1 MPRAG
6 QQLPPN
12 VTVRPLRAGDIASL
26 ADLLA
31 AAPDDGSLYQFPHIL
46 SYPGEMRRLHR
57 GWLRPTLY
65 DPTTLIRIA
74 VLSAEEQGDK
84 IIGFSSWQKR
94 EADETSETGATR
106 LVCIDIAAP
115 PSSNDDAG
123 AADAAGSEGDDASS
137 SSSSSSGSGKA
148 LTPNPQHTAAVKRVR
163 KRLPRSPTLTTPCYE
178 LNGLAVHPGYQGLG
192 VGSLLVCWGLERA
205 AADGLPVFTT
215 GDAGGVDFY
224 EKALGFQRLRG
235 SEYWLDAD
243 GQDIGEE
250 EEDKGEGEGEAW
262 KKGNGGLSGAEM
274 VWCPKAT
281 QVDVRGHVYRG

>member
-6 QQLPPN
+6 QLPPN
-12 VTVRPLRAGDIASL
+12 VTVRPLRAGDIPSL

-46 SYPGEMRRLHR
+46 SHPGEMRRLHR
-57 GWLRPTLY
+57 GWLRPTLH

-74 VLSAEEQGDK
+74 VLSAEQGDK
-84 IIGFSSWQKR
+84 VIGFSSWQKR

-106 LVCIDIAAP
+106 LVDIDIAAP
-115 PSSNDDAG
+115 SSNDAG
-123 AADAAGSEGDDASS
+123 ADALGADAGSEGDDA
-137 SSSSSSGSGKA
+137 SGSGKA

-178 LNGLAVHPGYQGLG
+178 LNGLAVHPGHQGLG
-192 VGSLLVCWGLERA
+192 VGSLLVCWGLDRA
-205 AADGLPVFTT
+205 AADGLPVFAT
-215 GDAGGVDFY
+215 GEAGGVDFY

-250 EEDKGEGEGEAW
+250 DKGEGEAW

-274 VWCPKAT
+274 VWCPEGCV
-281 QVDVRGHVYRG
+281 VDVRGHVYQG